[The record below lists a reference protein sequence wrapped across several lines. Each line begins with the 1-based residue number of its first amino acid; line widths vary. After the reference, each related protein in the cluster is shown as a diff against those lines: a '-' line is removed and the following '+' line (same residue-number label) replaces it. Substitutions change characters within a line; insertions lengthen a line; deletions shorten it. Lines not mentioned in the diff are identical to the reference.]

1 MKKLLIAFLL
11 LPLLSFGQGLKFSNL
26 PYAPLVNSTTT
37 LVGLN
42 TSGGSSV
49 AYQFTIGQLATYIG
63 AATTI
68 SGTPYAVSFFNGAGL
83 LAKSN
88 ILDSTLIH
96 KVVIKDTAYFT
107 AVPTSAG
114 GDSSLTINILGKMTK
129 SAPPGSGG
137 GGTVGPGTPYTV
149 PLFSTSTTVGNSSI
163 VDSTSAHSTHFGDT
177 LHIDAAAAALAGDNP
192 LVRGTSRNTMRIAP
206 YPTSPDASIAIVWP
220 ANTYLINPAHTNSFT
235 ATQVYSV
242 PSTFSWATANGG
254 IFYGDGAGLHH
265 QTAAGGATTVL
276 HGGTT
281 PVFGAVNLAT
291 DLTGNLPVGNLNSGT
306 GASASTY
313 WRGDGTWS
321 TPAGGGGSYTG
332 SNGVSLTG
340 FNFTSDYTYPGTFT
354 NAIWHGTAIT
364 SAYIGSLTGGQVGL
378 SGLSATGTPSST
390 TYLRGDNTW
399 ATPAISGSVTSVGLS
414 LPSIFTVSGT
424 PVTSSGTLSA
434 VLANET
440 ANYIFA
446 GPTSGASAAPTFR
459 ALVNADIPSST
470 VNGTAIA
477 FGTTNTITA
486 AAGTLTGTILNSTVT
501 NSSLAG
507 VGTIITGQWNATF
520 GPTIVPSLGSDAT
533 GDIYYNNGGTF
544 TRLPIGSST
553 QFLGIS
559 GGKPA
564 WSTPAGGG
572 GSYTGSNGVSLTGS
586 NFALDYTYAGT
597 FTNAIWHGT
606 AITSAYIGSLTGGQ
620 VGLSGLSAT
629 GTPSSTTYLRGDN
642 TWATPAFSSVAAGF
656 GTSVTSAANAYT
668 VALATVTTYTIT
680 ESVNMTITPV
690 NGTEQGVTLNHI
702 HPMDSITLSSFAIG
716 PSNGG
721 RGGTLCIKF
730 LQDATGGT
738 QIYIKGNNFISAWSQ
753 NNSAPPIPIMGTS
766 PGQLGLVLYAKYDDF
781 TGKILLSYENF

>member
-340 FNFTSDYTYPGTFT
+340 FNFT
-354 NAIWHGTAIT
+354 
-364 SAYIGSLTGGQVGL
+364 
-378 SGLSATGTPSST
+378 
-390 TYLRGDNTW
+390 
-399 ATPAISGSVTSVGLS
+399 
-414 LPSIFTVSGT
+414 
-424 PVTSSGTLSA
+424 
-434 VLANET
+434 
-440 ANYIFA
+440 
-446 GPTSGASAAPTFR
+446 
-459 ALVNADIPSST
+459 
-470 VNGTAIA
+470 
-477 FGTTNTITA
+477 
-486 AAGTLTGTILNSTVT
+486 
-501 NSSLAG
+501 
-507 VGTIITGQWNATF
+507 
-520 GPTIVPSLGSDAT
+520 
-533 GDIYYNNGGTF
+533 
-544 TRLPIGSST
+544 
-553 QFLGIS
+553 
-559 GGKPA
+559 
-564 WSTPAGGG
+564 
-572 GSYTGSNGVSLTGS
+572 
-586 NFALDYTYAGT
+586 LDYTYAGT

-690 NGTEQGVTLNHI
+690 NGIEQGVTLNHI

-738 QIYIKGNNFISAWSQ
+738 QIYIKGNNFIPAWSQ

>member
-321 TPAGGGGSYTG
+321 TPA
-332 SNGVSLTG
+332 
-340 FNFTSDYTYPGTFT
+340 
-354 NAIWHGTAIT
+354 
-364 SAYIGSLTGGQVGL
+364 
-378 SGLSATGTPSST
+378 
-390 TYLRGDNTW
+390 
-399 ATPAISGSVTSVGLS
+399 ISGSVTSVGLS

-520 GPTIVPSLGSDAT
+520 GPTITPSLGSDAT

-656 GTSVTSAANAYT
+656 GTSVTSAANVYT

-690 NGTEQGVTLNHI
+690 NGIEQGVTLNHI
-702 HPMDSITLSSFAIG
+702 HPMDSISLSSFAIG

-738 QIYIKGNNFISAWSQ
+738 QIYIKGNNFIPAWSQ